1 MPEGQGMLWF
11 VGLGISGF
19 GSIPNEA
26 LGILSSA
33 DMVYLEH
40 FTSPVAE
47 SEISKIRDASGGGGG
62 RRRRFKLVKRWQV
75 EDGGEILRNAKDGMV
90 VLASYGDPFVATT
103 HTELRT
109 RAAEQGIRTGCIHA
123 SSAVTAMTG
132 ECGLHFYKMGRPATI
147 MNEAKSLTTP
157 YYVTYRNMIHGNHT
171 ILLLEY
177 SQDGD
182 FFLDPGDAL
191 SALIRTEEGQARN
204 VMTPSTYCIVA
215 SRIGSADQSIVAGMI
230 SSLEKT
236 DFGMPPHA
244 IIVPGSMHF
253 TESDALKSSCRCIDE
268 PLDNSGRL
276 KRIPVQMLEKYV
288 PMVREAIEE
297 VRPYCKDQESLQ
309 VLENADLYARDA
321 EKFLADG
328 HDEVAV
334 LSIGYADGLV
344 DALMIANGL
353 GPKM

>member
-1 MPEGQGMLWF
+1 MLWF

-19 GSIPNEA
+19 DSIPNGA
-26 LGILSSA
+26 LGVLAKA
-33 DMVYLEH
+33 DVVYLEQ
-40 FTSPVAE
+40 FTSPIEE
-47 SEISKIRDASGGGGG
+47 SEVSRIRDAASG
-62 RRRRFKLVKRWQV
+62 RLVLVKRWQV
-75 EDGGEILRNAKDGMV
+75 EDGVEILKNAKDKTA
-90 VLASYGDPFVATT
+90 VLLSYGDPFVATT

-109 RAAEQGIRTGCIHA
+109 RAAEQGIKTGCIHA
-123 SSAVTAMTG
+123 SSAVTAMAG
-132 ECGLHFYKMGRPATI
+132 ECGLHFYKIGRQATI

-177 SQDGD
+177 SQDAG

-191 SALIRTEEGQARN
+191 AALAKTEEGQARS

-215 SRIGSADQSIVAGMI
+215 SRIGSKNQSIVAGMA
-230 SSLEKT
+230 SSLKGA
-236 DFGMPPHA
+236 DFGAPPHA
-244 IIVPGSMHF
+244 IIIPGSMHF
-253 TESDALKSSCRCIDE
+253 TESDALMRSARCIDE
-268 PLDNSGRL
+268 PLDNAGRL
-276 KRIPVQMLEKYV
+276 KNIPAQMLEKYV

-297 VRPYCKDQESLQ
+297 VRPYCKSAGSLQ
-309 VLENADLYARDA
+309 VLENADLYVRDA

-334 LSIGYADGLV
+334 LSIGYADGLI
-344 DALMIANGL
+344 DALMITNGL